1 MKDKKLEELF
11 NGYFEGTDTPDISIT
26 EDAKKFV
33 KKPSVLP
40 RFAKIAS
47 IAASAVLCV
56 TAAVLITVNVLPSAP
71 SAPPASDAD
80 NSGAA
85 DEQISVYGDGDFST
99 AGVSAYTAS
108 KIDPSLKFIERLSLS
123 PNANVTLSKAE
134 FNEGGLA
141 FVKAEAAFITQT
153 RYDAEVFVEFTDK
166 VYSPLAE
173 YRDGEKGYFRGTEYA
188 LTREIAENGEPVN
201 KLFVESGGVKYYF
214 NVISTDPDAYLACLQ
229 LIK

>member
-47 IAASAVLCV
+47 IAASAALCV
-56 TAAVLITVNVLPSAP
+56 TAAVLITVYSLPV
-71 SAPPASDAD
+71 SAPPAADAP
-80 NSGAA
+80 
-85 DEQISVYGDGDFST
+85 DGGETYHDGELLTES
-99 AGVSAYTAS
+99 VSAYSLS
-108 KIDPSLKFIERLSLS
+108 KIDPSLKFIERLSFS
-123 PNANVTLSKAE
+123 PNANVAVSKAE
-134 FNEGGLA
+134 FTDGGLA
-141 FVKAEAAFITQT
+141 FVRAKAEFVTTI

-166 VYSPLAE
+166 TYSPLSG
-173 YRDGEKGYFRGTEYA
+173 YGDGEAGYYRGMEYA
-188 LTREIAENGEPVN
+188 LTREVAENGEPIN

-214 NVISTDPDAYLACLQ
+214 NVISSDPYAYIACLQ
-229 LIK
+229 LLK